1 MTVRWGNSEFPDIQ
15 PNFAELSK
23 QMKIN
28 CELMCEQMTLHVDV
42 ELARFRKELKK
53 IKEKEVSNGTQL

>member
-1 MTVRWGNSEFPDIQ
+1 MTVRWGNPDIPDAQ
-15 PNFAELSK
+15 PNYAEISK

-28 CELMCEQMTLHVDV
+28 CELMSEQITLHVDV

-53 IKEKEVSNGTQL
+53 IKEKEVSNG